1 MIHDCIDNIGLYSG
15 MGDRI
20 HTALEWLCA
29 NGASCEPGDPIPVA
43 DGVVARPARY
53 MTHPAD
59 PSRYEFHRRF
69 IDVQFVAEGEE
80 TVLVAPVAE
89 THPSAPFNEAAD
101 VGFGAADGMQIRLR
115 AGEFLI
121 LWPHEAHQPG
131 VVADNGPAAVRKIV
145 VKVAVG

>member
-15 MGDRI
+15 MGARI
-20 HTALEWLCA
+20 RTALEWLRA
-29 NGASCEPGDPIPVA
+29 NGASCEPGEPIPVA

-53 MTHPAD
+53 VTHPAD

-80 TVLVAPVAE
+80 TVIVAPVAE
-89 THPSAPFNEAAD
+89 TRPVANFDEAAD
-101 VGFGAADGMQIRLR
+101 VGFGVAEGTPVRLR
-115 AGEFLI
+115 AGEFLV

-131 VVADNGPAAVRKIV
+131 VVTDKGAVSVRKVV
-145 VKVAVG
+145 VKVAIG